1 MAFQKLFEPV
11 SIGNVR
17 IRNRIA
23 MAPMG
28 IVGLTTPQGYPTQR
42 AIDYYIE
49 RAKGGV
55 GLIITSLFK
64 VDNSIEVSRGRIEVL
79 TKEAGTPLG
88 ELCDVIHSLGAKIF
102 IQLTAGF
109 GRVSV
114 PGRIIGKPVSAS
126 AIPHYWDPAV
136 TCRALETKEVE
147 ELVQCFGDAAEI
159 AAVSG
164 MDGIE
169 LHGHEGY
176 LFDQFTTALWN
187 KRNDKYGGDLRD
199 RLTFPVEVLR
209 EIKKRVGEDYPV
221 QYRVG
226 LKHYIKGQ
234 NSAALKDEAFVEAGR
249 DIEEGL
255 EMIKILEEAGFD
267 SLHVDAGC
275 YDSWYWAHPP
285 AYQAKGCMVD
295 MAEKAKA
302 VARIPVIAVGRL
314 EDPELAEEVLRE
326 GKADMIALGRG
337 LLADAHWPL
346 KTRRGMTRDI
356 RPCIGCHGC
365 FARFPSGRPLSCA
378 INPTCGREALYPLS
392 PAVVPERIMVAGG
405 GVAGMEAA
413 RVAALRGHLVTLY
426 ERGNELGGHLLEASV
441 PDFKKDLRRLGEWY
455 GFQMERLEVDIRFET
470 EVTAELV
477 ENENPDALI
486 VAVGS
491 SPVVPDV
498 PGIRN
503 GNVFTCI
510 DLLQGK
516 REVGG
521 RAIVVGGG
529 LVGCE
534 TALWLAQNGKTVT
547 ILEMLPQLMQS
558 GPVVPPMN
566 RTMLLDLLAFHRVA
580 VITNAAMQEITDKGI
595 IAVNH
600 KFESVS
606 FEAESVVLALG
617 MKPNGGFYEEVL
629 TGNTARVFAVGDCRD
644 IRNLY
649 GAVWDGFEVGR
660 NL

>member
-1 MAFQKLFEPV
+1 MKFQRLFEPI
-11 SIGNVR
+11 SIGDVR
-17 IRNRIA
+17 IKNRIA

-28 IVGLTTPQGYPTQR
+28 IVGLTTPEGHPTQR

-49 RAKGGV
+49 RANGGV

-64 VDNSIEVSRGRIEVL
+64 VDNAIEISRGRIEVL
-79 TKEAGTPLG
+79 TKEAATPLG
-88 ELCDVIHSLGAKIF
+88 ELCDVIHSLGTKIF
-102 IQLTAGF
+102 VQLTAGF

-114 PGRIIGKPVSAS
+114 PGRIIGKPISAS
-126 AIPHYWDPAV
+126 AVPHFWDPTV
-136 TCRALETKEVE
+136 TCRALKTEEVE
-147 ELVQCFGDAAEI
+147 ELVRRFGDAAEI

-176 LFDQFTTALWN
+176 VFDQFTTALWN
-187 KRNDKYGGDLRD
+187 KRNDKYGGNLRD
-199 RLTFPVEVLR
+199 RLTFPIEVLR

-226 LKHYIKGQ
+226 LKHYIKGL
-234 NSAALKDEAFVEAGR
+234 NSAALRGEAFVEAGR
-249 DIEEGL
+249 DIDEGL

-267 SLHVDAGC
+267 ALHVDAGC

-285 AYQAKGCMVD
+285 SYQEKGCMVD

-302 VARIPVIAVGRL
+302 AVNIPVIAVGRL
-314 EDPELAEEVLRE
+314 EVPELAEEVLRE

-337 LLADAHWPL
+337 LLADARWPL
-346 KTRRGMTRDI
+346 KTRRGRTRDI

-378 INPTCGREALYPLS
+378 INPTCGREALYPVRPS
-392 PAVVPERIMVAGG
+392 AVPEKIMIAGG

-413 RVAALRGHLVTLY
+413 RVAALRGHFVTLY
-426 ERGNELGGHLLEASV
+426 EKGNELGGHLIEASV

-455 GFQMERLEVDIRFET
+455 KFQLEKLKVDIRFET
-470 EVTAELV
+470 AVTTELV
-477 ENENPDALI
+477 AKEDPEALI

-503 GNVFTCI
+503 ERVFTCI
-510 DLLQGK
+510 DLLLGK
-516 REVGG
+516 RKVGN
-521 RAIVVGGG
+521 RTIVVGGG
-529 LVGCE
+529 FVGCE
-534 TALWLAQNGKTVT
+534 TALWLAQRGKRVA
-547 ILEMLPQLMQS
+547 ILEMLPELMKS

-566 RTMLLDLLAFHRVA
+566 RTMLLDLLAFHGVE
-580 VITNAAMQEITDKGI
+580 VITNAAMQEITDNGI
-595 IAVNH
+595 IAVDH
-600 KFESVS
+600 RFKRLSL
-606 FEAESVVLALG
+606 EAESIVLALG
-617 MKPNGGFYEEVL
+617 MKPKGEFYEEAL
-629 TGNTARVFAVGDCRD
+629 SGNVGARFR
-644 IRNLY
+644 R
-649 GAVWDGFEVGR
+649 W
-660 NL
+660 